1 MSILGVK
8 KTNIGEFFDGWYDGK
23 FSANYAGYIESM
35 QLEEVLDSIPLS
47 IQDILDHGCGQGS
60 WIHLLQDK
68 FLNAKITSIDIS
80 KNGIDVTKKLFPKHT
95 FLFFD
100 GETAPLT
107 DNSYDLIFSYHVL
120 DAVWDLNKSL
130 LDISRLLKKGGY
142 LVIVVPCANENS
154 FEEKITRLVKEG
166 KEKSIDDYERF
177 FYSYSAN
184 VRIMKSNEIIELL
197 LKYNFR
203 VYKEFYSCQFWGA
216 INEISKSSFSFI
228 NELFDYRRGV
238 NINAKIKLFLLRV
251 IFVTIFCFVK
261 LSSVRNV
268 IILDKVKMSE
278 NLIKKLTFFS
288 FFLFKPISMIFGGI
302 LSLFSFIEWKLR
314 KNEKNGSGQYLVFK
328 KL

>member
-68 FLNAKITSIDIS
+68 FLNAKITGIDIS

-154 FEEKITRLVKEG
+154 FEEKITRLVKGG
-166 KEKSIDDYERF
+166 KENTIDGFKRF
-177 FYSYSAN
+177 FYSYFAN
-184 VRIMKSNEIIELL
+184 VRRMQSSEIIKLL
-197 LKYNFR
+197 SKYNFR
-203 VYKEFYSCQFWGA
+203 VYKEFYSCHFWGA
-216 INEISKSSFSFI
+216 IDKISKSSFSFL

-238 NINAKIKLFLLRV
+238 NVNAKIKLFLLQV
-251 IFVTIFCFVK
+251 IFITLLCVVK
-261 LSSVRNV
+261 LSTVRNFV
-268 IILDKVKMSE
+268 LLNKVKQS
-278 NLIKKLTFFS
+278 S
-288 FFLFKPISMIFGGI
+288 
-302 LSLFSFIEWKLR
+302 
-314 KNEKNGSGQYLVFK
+314 
-328 KL
+328 